1 MTVFRALPALA
12 VGLLLSGAAIPV
24 AASAAGA
31 KCTSGWTG
39 SVQYFRSQSDSNSKS
54 EKRVSG
60 KGMDTTNW
68 SMTYDYSA
76 QIAVRE
82 ATEPGLSLARANIN
96 VNSVST
102 ETRASMDQHMCSGER
117 TPRSMSGNFVIKSET
132 RANDGGLEASVGVN
146 MNPDGT
152 YSIGI
157 QLPKVTGTA
166 SGSTSASYSGQCTPK
181 RGINQSLP
189 ATLTTIDGVTFSTS
203 GKDRISS
210 SHPDRLSGS
219 HSASFQN
226 VTETLSWNLRRCGG
240 VLRLV
245 DVKFEDMKFPT
256 WGAWKEIEEK
266 TGTTD
271 GNIIRITAVV
281 ANDGAEEKS
290 ATVKFR
296 DTDKGAKKAGARA
309 DDLLDEISV
318 SIPSGEEREVA
329 FEWDSSGYAWYDDG
343 RPRLTQQI
351 KAEVEDMGKKVDDMT
366 RGLKVAP
373 KPLVLVHGLWSNW
386 KAWENWQGILTAAH
400 SSDWKAFPVGQ
411 NPHQGVMS
419 TGEEMGNFGPTN
431 TIAQNANELKSYI
444 DYAQKDR
451 NAWHVDIAAH
461 SMGGLISRRYIHASM
476 QSYPDGKPQ
485 VQHLVMLGTP
495 NMGSRCADL
504 ISPALEAAGGSM
516 NALRELRPSVVA
528 PFNAVHTERKGVK
541 FSVLAGN
548 PLPAMC
554 YMLGANDGVVAVPSA
569 LWAIE
574 DNAQQSIL
582 HTDMTGAV
590 GFSSFVK
597 PRVAIGP
604 GKQASSGKL
613 AALASP
619 YGAGDRAPARILFLG
634 IEKEPANSASATQD
648 FPKIVRLA
656 PSQTMNVS
664 IPVED
669 ARNFGLTFVA
679 ATNVS
684 ATLIDDKGAVIGTNR
699 TGTPEASQVFRS
711 FFVARQVTRGNWTLT
726 LRNDDQAERE
736 VILSAWSNAS

>member
-1 MTVFRALPALA
+1 MTVLRSLPALA
-12 VGLLLSGAAIPV
+12 AGLLLSGAALPV

-31 KCTSGWTG
+31 QCTRGWTG
-39 SVQYFRSQSDSNSKS
+39 SVQYFRSQANSNSKT

-60 KGMDTTNW
+60 KGMDTMNW
-68 SMTYDYSA
+68 SMTYDYAA

-82 ATEPGLSLARANIN
+82 AAEAGLSAARANIN
-96 VNSVST
+96 ASLVST
-102 ETRASMDQHMCSGER
+102 ETKSSMDQHMCSGER
-117 TPRSMSGNFVIKSET
+117 TPRSMSGNFVSKSET

-166 SGSTSASYSGQCTPK
+166 SGSTTASYSGQCTPK
-181 RGINQSLP
+181 QGINQSLP
-189 ATLTTIDGVTFSTS
+189 ATLTRIDGVTFSTS
-203 GKDRISS
+203 GKDRISP

-256 WGAWKEIEEK
+256 WNAWKDIEEQ

-271 GNIIRITAVV
+271 GNIVRITAVV
-281 ANDGAEEKS
+281 ANDGPEEKS

-296 DTDKGAKKAGARA
+296 GDKKDGPRA
-309 DDLLDEISV
+309 DGLLDEV
-318 SIPSGEEREVA
+318 AVNIPSGEEREVA

-343 RPRLTQQI
+343 RPRMTQQI
-351 KAEVEDMGKKVDDMT
+351 KAEVEDSGKKVDDMT

-386 KAWENWQGILTAAH
+386 KAWESWQGILTAAH
-400 SSDWKAFPVGQ
+400 SADWKAFPVGQ
-411 NPHQGVMS
+411 NPHKGVIS

-431 TIAQNANELKSYI
+431 TIAQNANELKNYI

-476 QSYPDGKPQ
+476 PSYPDGKPQ

-504 ISPALEAAGGSM
+504 ISPAIEAAGGSM

-528 PFNAVHTERKGVK
+528 QFNAVHIERKGVK
-541 FSVLAGN
+541 FAVLAGN

-554 YMLGANDGVVAVPSA
+554 YMLGPNDGVVAVPSA
-569 LWAIE
+569 LWEIE

-604 GKQASSGKL
+604 AKQAQSGKL
-613 AALASP
+613 AALTAPS
-619 YGAGDRAPARILFLG
+619 GKADRASARLLLIG
-634 IEKEPANSASATQD
+634 ADEEPAGAASGAPA
-648 FPKIVRLA
+648 FSKIVELA
-656 PSQTMNVS
+656 PGQTIN
-664 IPVED
+664 IPLPVDD
-669 ARNFGLTFVA
+669 ARNFGVTFVA
-679 ATNVS
+679 ASTVS
-684 ATLIDDKGAVIGTNR
+684 ATLIDDKGIVAGTNL
-699 TGTPEASQVFRS
+699 TGTPEASQTFRS
-711 FFVARQVTRGNWTLT
+711 LFVARQITKENWTLT
-726 LRNDDQAERE
+726 LRNDDKSKRE
-736 VILSAWSNAS
+736 VVLSAWSNAS

>member
-1 MTVFRALPALA
+1 MAVFRSLPALTA
-12 VGLLLSGAAIPV
+12 GLLLSGAALPV
-24 AASAAGA
+24 VASAAGGT
-31 KCTSGWTG
+31 CTRGWTG
-39 SVQYFRSQSDSNSKS
+39 SVQYFRSQANSSSKS
-54 EKRVSG
+54 QERVSG

-82 ATEPGLSLARANIN
+82 AAEPGLSAGRANVN

-117 TPRSMSGNFVIKSET
+117 TPRSMSGNFVSVSET

-152 YSIGI
+152 YGIGI

-203 GKDRISS
+203 GKDRVSP

-245 DVKFEDMKFPT
+245 DVKFEDMQFPT
-256 WGAWKEIEEK
+256 WDAWKNIEEQ
-266 TGTTD
+266 TGTVD
-271 GNIIRITAVV
+271 GNIVRITAVV
-281 ANDGAEEKS
+281 ANDGPEEKS

-296 DTDKGAKKAGARA
+296 DTNRGNKK
-309 DDLLDEISV
+309 DDGLLDEVSV
-318 SIPSGEEREVA
+318 NIPSGEEREVA

-343 RPRLTQQI
+343 RPRVTQQI
-351 KAEVEDMGKKVDDMT
+351 KAEVEDLGKKVDDMT

-386 KAWENWQGILTAAH
+386 KAWESWQGILTSAH
-400 SSDWKAFPVGQ
+400 SADWKAFPVGQ

-476 QSYPDGKPQ
+476 PSYPDGKPQ

-554 YMLGANDGVVAVPSA
+554 YMLGPNDGVVAVPSA

-574 DNAQQSIL
+574 DNAQQSVL
-582 HTDMTGAV
+582 HTDMTGAA

-604 GKQASSGKL
+604 GKQAASGKL
-613 AALASP
+613 AALMAPSARDASP
-619 YGAGDRAPARILFLG
+619 PARILFLG
-634 IEKEPANSASATQD
+634 IEKEAIDSDPGAGEFS
-648 FPKIVRLA
+648 KIVKLA
-656 PSQTMNVS
+656 PGQTMNVS
-664 IPVED
+664 LPVQD
-669 ARNFGLTFVA
+669 ARNFGVTFVA
-679 ATNVS
+679 AHMVS
-684 ATLIDDKGAVIGTNR
+684 ATLIDDKGTVVGTNL
-699 TGTPEASQVFRS
+699 TGTPEASQIFRS
-711 FFVARQVTRGNWTLT
+711 FFIARQVTKSNWTLT
-726 LRNDDQAERE
+726 LRNDDKTERE
-736 VILSAWSNAS
+736 VVLSAWSNAS

>member
-1 MTVFRALPALA
+1 MALLRSLPALA
-12 VGLLLSGAAIPV
+12 SGLLLSGAAVSV
-24 AASAAGA
+24 AASAADA
-31 KCTSGWTG
+31 RCPRGWTG
-39 SVQYFRSQSDSNSKS
+39 SVQYFRSQANSSSKS

-68 SMTYDYSA
+68 SMTSDYSA

-82 ATEPGLSLARANIN
+82 AAEPGFSVGRANIN
-96 VNSVST
+96 ASSVST

-117 TPRSMSGNFVIKSET
+117 TPRSMSGNFISKSET
-132 RANDGGLEASVGVN
+132 RANDGGLATSVDVN

-152 YSIGI
+152 YRIGI
-157 QLPKVTGTA
+157 RLPKITGTA
-166 SGSTSASYSGQCTPK
+166 SGSTSSSYSGQCTPK

-203 GKDRISS
+203 GNDRVSRS
-210 SHPDRLSGS
+210 DPDKLSGS

-240 VLRLV
+240 LLRLV
-245 DVKFEDMKFPT
+245 DVKFEDMRFPT
-256 WGAWKEIEEK
+256 WNDWKQVEEQ

-271 GNIIRITAVV
+271 GNIVRITAVV
-281 ANDGAEEKS
+281 ANDGPEEKS

-296 DTDKGAKKAGARA
+296 DTEKANKK
-309 DDLLDEISV
+309 DNLLDEISV
-318 SIPSGEEREVA
+318 NIPSGEEREVA

-351 KAEVEDMGKKVDDMT
+351 KAEVEDLGKKVDDMT

-386 KAWENWQGILTAAH
+386 KAWESWQGILTAAH
-400 SSDWKAFPVGQ
+400 SADWKAFPVGQ
-411 NPHQGVMS
+411 NPHQGIMS

-476 QSYPDGKPQ
+476 PSYPDGKPQ

-516 NALRELRPSVVA
+516 NALRELRPSVA
-528 PFNAVHTERKGVK
+528 AQFNAIHIERKGVE

-569 LWAIE
+569 LWTIE

-604 GKQASSGKL
+604 DKQAQSGKQAARKPISGQSGTTNARL
-613 AALASP
+613 LLIGADEEPTGLAS
-619 YGAGDRAPARILFLG
+619 AAPGF
-634 IEKEPANSASATQD
+634 S
-648 FPKIVRLA
+648 KIVELA
-656 PSQTMNVS
+656 PGQTTTIS
-664 IPVED
+664 LPVED
-669 ARNFGLTFVA
+669 ARNFGVTFVA
-679 ATNVS
+679 ANTVS
-684 ATLIDDKGAVIGTNR
+684 ATLIDDKGLVASTNL
-699 TGTPEASQVFRS
+699 TGTPEASQIFRS
-711 FFVARQVTRGNWTLT
+711 LFVARQITKGSWTLT
-726 LRNDDQAERE
+726 LRNDGKSKRE
-736 VILSAWSNAS
+736 VVLSAWSNAS